1 MPQEWCEVG
10 PLTPLPTAL
19 QQRYDQL
26 EAPQCTN
33 LTYINTFRDK
43 MLLFINDAEIR
54 DILCHLSEAASNLN
68 RIQVSTPINEILILS
83 NYMCLF
89 LSCTV

>member
-1 MPQEWCEVG
+1 MTEEWCEVG
-10 PLTPLPTAL
+10 SLTALPTAF

-43 MLLFINDAEIR
+43 MVLFINDDAEIR
-54 DILCHLSEAASNLN
+54 DILCHLSEAASILN
-68 RIQVSTPINEILILS
+68 RIHVSIAI
-83 NYMCLF
+83 
-89 LSCTV
+89 

>member
-10 PLTPLPTAL
+10 TLTSLPSAL

-43 MLLFINDAEIR
+43 MLLFINDPEIR
-54 DILCHLSEAASNLN
+54 DILCHLSEAASYLN
-68 RIQVSTPINEILILS
+68 RNHVSTII
-83 NYMCLF
+83 
-89 LSCTV
+89 

>member
-1 MPQEWCEVG
+1 MEEEWCEVG

-19 QQRYDQL
+19 QQRYDHL

-68 RIQVSTPINEILILS
+68 HIQVSTFIN
-83 NYMCLF
+83 
-89 LSCTV
+89 

>member
-1 MPQEWCEVG
+1 MPQEWCKVG
-10 PLTPLPTAL
+10 TLTSLPSAL

-33 LTYINTFRDK
+33 LTYVYQYLQDK

-54 DILCHLSEAASNLN
+54 DNLCHLSEAASYLN
-68 RIQVSTPINEILILS
+68 RIHVSTII
-83 NYMCLF
+83 
-89 LSCTV
+89 

>member
-10 PLTPLPTAL
+10 TLTPLPSAL

-33 LTYINTFRDK
+33 LTYTYQYLQR
-43 MLLFINDAEIR
+43 
-54 DILCHLSEAASNLN
+54 
-68 RIQVSTPINEILILS
+68 
-83 NYMCLF
+83 
-89 LSCTV
+89 

>member
-1 MPQEWCEVG
+1 MPQEWCEIG
-10 PLTPLPTAL
+10 PLTPLSRTSEADL

-43 MLLFINDAEIR
+43 MVFFINDVEIR
-54 DILCHLSEAASNLN
+54 DILCHLSEATSILN
-68 RIQVSTPINEILILS
+68 RIHVSTTIQ
-83 NYMCLF
+83 
-89 LSCTV
+89 

>member
-1 MPQEWCEVG
+1 MTEEWCEIG
-10 PLTPLPTAL
+10 PLTPLPTAV
-19 QQRYDQL
+19 QQRYNQL

-68 RIQVSTPINEILILS
+68 RIHVSALI
-83 NYMCLF
+83 
-89 LSCTV
+89 

>member
-10 PLTPLPTAL
+10 PLTPLPSTSESDL
-19 QQRYDQL
+19 QQCYDQL

-43 MLLFINDAEIR
+43 MVLFINDAEIR
-54 DILCHLSEAASNLN
+54 DILCHLSEATSILN
-68 RIQVSTPINEILILS
+68 RIHVSTTIQ
-83 NYMCLF
+83 
-89 LSCTV
+89 

>member
-1 MPQEWCEVG
+1 MEEEWCEVG
-10 PLTPLPTAL
+10 PLIPLPTAL

-43 MLLFINDAEIR
+43 MLLFINNAEIR
-54 DILCHLSEAASNLN
+54 DILCHLSEAASFLN
-68 RIQVSTPINEILILS
+68 RIHVSALI
-83 NYMCLF
+83 
-89 LSCTV
+89 

>member
-1 MPQEWCEVG
+1 MPREWCEVG
-10 PLTPLPTAL
+10 PLTPLPTTL

-54 DILCHLSEAASNLN
+54 DILCHFSEAASNLN
-68 RIQVSTPINEILILS
+68 RIQVSTTINEI
-83 NYMCLF
+83 F
-89 LSCTV
+89 E